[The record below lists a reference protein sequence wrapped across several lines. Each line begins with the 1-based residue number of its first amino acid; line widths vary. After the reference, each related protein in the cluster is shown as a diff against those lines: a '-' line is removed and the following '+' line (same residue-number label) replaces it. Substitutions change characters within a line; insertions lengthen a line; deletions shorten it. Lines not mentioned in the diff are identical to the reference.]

1 MSKLI
6 TPSSDNTLPLL
17 DRQGSC
23 YLVSDTAAGDVRSPV
38 DGASALR
45 TIGRPDSL
53 TAQRVEVGLVLHAM
67 LGLSAATE
75 YFAKHDVC
83 QEIAARVLNPNGRRR
98 GTHDV
103 NGIRT

>member
-1 MSKLI
+1 MSKPI
-6 TPSSDNTLPLL
+6 TPSSDTTLPLPE
-17 DRQGSC
+17 RQGSC
-23 YLVSDTAAGDVRSPV
+23 YLVSDMPAGSVRPLV
-38 DGASALR
+38 DGVNALR

-75 YFAKHDVC
+75 YFAKHEVC
-83 QEIAARVLNPNGRRR
+83 QEIAARVLNPDGRRR

-103 NGIRT
+103 HGIRT